1 MSFTDYQVPGTAS
14 PNGSCQFFY
23 RSESQKAGD
32 FNSPHYPANYPSSM
46 ICEYYFFGLEG
57 EQVNL
62 VFNYFKT
69 KMDIETYGYK

>member
-1 MSFTDYQVPGTAS
+1 M
-14 PNGSCQFFY
+14 
-23 RSESQKAGD
+23 GD

-46 ICEYYFFGLEG
+46 ICEYYFFGVEG

-69 KMDIETYGYK
+69 KMDVETYGYK